1 MTRWEIKKDHTGT
14 SLQAF
19 LKEMLGESLSGKQI
33 KKLIDSGKCLLNGK
47 AERFSS
53 RLVGTGDKV
62 ELILPSQ
69 AKVEASSPIDHTK
82 RILYHDSELLA
93 YNKPA
98 GLSSDSP
105 TLLENLQK
113 IHGPLVLLHRLD
125 KETTGVLLF
134 AKNHQA
140 AKAIETLFRQRQIK
154 KTYLALV
161 SGVPA
166 KSSGSIENYLGKLH
180 VYHGQSVWGVVPKD
194 KGVLAKTSWEVKE
207 KGKKAT
213 LMICR
218 PETGRTHQIRVHLSG
233 LGHPIIGDHH
243 YGYVFFGTYT
253 PERLLLHAAEI
264 AFDHPKSGQPM
275 VIKAELPPDFKD
287 AMKYLLGTHG

>member
-1 MTRWEIKKDHTGT
+1 MNRWEITKDHSGI

-19 LKEMLGESLSGKQI
+19 LKDVLGEGVSGKQI

-53 RLVGTGDKV
+53 RLVGAGDKI

-69 AKVEASSPIDHTK
+69 AKTTSSSLIDHTE
-82 RILYHDSELLA
+82 RILYNDSDFIA

-105 TLLENLQK
+105 ALLENLQK
-113 IHGPLVLLHRLD
+113 IYGHLILLHRLD

-134 AKNHQA
+134 AKNHQT

-161 SGVPA
+161 SGNPT
-166 KSSGSIENYLGKLH
+166 KSSGMIENYLGKLH

-194 KGVLAKTSWEVKE
+194 KGFFAKTSWEVKE
-207 KGKKAT
+207 KGKKAA
-213 LMICR
+213 LIICR
-218 PETGRTHQIRVHLSG
+218 PETGRTHQIRVHLSS

-243 YGYVFFGTYT
+243 YGYVFSGEYT
-253 PERLLLHAAEI
+253 PGRVMLHAAEI
-264 AFDHPKSGQPM
+264 AFEHPKSGQPM
-275 VIKAELPPDFKD
+275 IIKATLPNDFTD
-287 AMKYLLGTHG
+287 AMKHLLGKHG